1 MKEALK
7 AAATD
12 IGFQFFLA
20 KLFGTPQKV
29 LREGKE
35 LYGWI
40 WREQLFVVKVI
51 DHATPE
57 PDSHQ

>member
-1 MKEALK
+1 MNRALK
-7 AAATD
+7 AAADDTV
-12 IGFQFFLA
+12 FQFFLA
-20 KLFGTPQKV
+20 KLFGSPQKV

-35 LYGWI
+35 LYGWY

-51 DHATPE
+51 NPATPE